1 MPPNSSHLDP
11 RTLATITSLELRSRM
26 IVEGI
31 MTGSHSSPYQG
42 ISIEFAQHR
51 QYTPGDDLKHL
62 DWKVY
67 GRTDKLYIKQY
78 QKETTLDLA
87 VMVDVS
93 GSMAYSSHDMNGWR
107 KFDHAAALALAMSHL
122 AVRQQD
128 RAGLSLF
135 AGQVLKGTRF
145 SNTTEHW
152 RSLVDMLQSNAPK
165 TADNPEDARKE
176 RPAEMPAVDIAATT
190 DLVRVVDQ
198 TIARLNQR
206 SLLVLISD
214 LFDSSASLEA
224 FCARC
229 YHRGHDLIVMQVL
242 DPAERT
248 FPFRSASEFIGL
260 EAEGRLILDPAA
272 LRKEYL
278 KALESHLDFCA
289 KATRR
294 FGFDYLLVDSSDN
307 LGPVLGQYLARR
319 TALLARGAG
328 R

>member
-1 MPPNSSHLDP
+1 MPPTSSHLDP
-11 RTLATITSLELRSRM
+11 RVLATLTSLELRSRM

-31 MTGSHSSPYQG
+31 MTGSHASPYQG

-51 QYTPGDDLKHL
+51 QYTPGDDLRHL

-67 GRTDKLYIKQY
+67 GRTDKLYLKQY

-93 GSMAYSSHDMNGWR
+93 GSMAYASHDMNGWR
-107 KFDHAAALALAMSHL
+107 KYDHAAALACAMSHL

-128 RAGLSLF
+128 RTGLSLF

-145 SNTTEHW
+145 SNTMEHW
-152 RSLVDMLQSNAPK
+152 RSLVDMLGTNGPT
-165 TADNPEDARKE
+165 TADNPEDARKDKT
-176 RPAEMPAVDIAATT
+176 PAQPVDVQATT

-198 TIARLNQR
+198 TIARLGQR

-214 LFDSSASLEA
+214 LFESSESLEA

-248 FPFRSASEFIGL
+248 FPFRSASEFIGM

-272 LRKEYL
+272 LRQEYL
-278 KALESHLDFCA
+278 RALETHLDYCA
-289 KATRR
+289 KTTRR
-294 FGFDYLLVDSSDN
+294 FGFDYLLVDTSDN

-319 TALLARGAG
+319 TALLAKGAA